1 MKYIPDTA
9 DYKSCKYKYLKD
21 MFITDKWELQKKV
34 RAKPILELLSNLR
47 DLKMSYF
54 NLNTTSLW
62 TKQERMSNLLCV
74 FIWAPLSWAKHD
86 PKVHHLFTNIAQ
98 HQSKHTS
105 K

>member
-34 RAKPILELLSNLR
+34 RAKPILELLSNLG

-54 NLNTTSLW
+54 NLNSTSLW
-62 TKQERMSNLLCV
+62 TKEERHERMSSLKWVLII
-74 FIWAPLSWAKHD
+74 FIALVSVDGP
-86 PKVHHLFTNIAQ
+86 
-98 HQSKHTS
+98 
-105 K
+105 